1 MGYALFWAG
10 EGGGEVEDGFA
21 ALVGD
26 DVAGG
31 EGAAIADAVDD
42 EADGAVVGAPF
53 EEVGME
59 GVDETGARLEG
70 EASSHD
76 GLGGDVPA
84 EEATGAWAGLAEEE
98 VAVEAFELEV
108 LEEHVEGAASGHG
121 RYSRGTGGLARGRAA
136 MAMRSMRLSSP
147 AIRFSW
153 RTPQDLQR

>member
-1 MGYALFWAG
+1 MGYAVLWAG

-59 GVDETGARLEG
+59 GVDETGAWLEG

-108 LEEHVEGAASGHG
+108 LEEHVESAASGHG